1 MFFRA
6 RPDRSDNSNV
16 ALPRSVTDDSKVAQT
31 STPVSHQ
38 TTAANSEI
46 ADCARSP
53 RRTPRHSLI
62 VVLPENHVVS
72 PDRLT
77 ESLRARVDED
87 GDVLVACAGQ
97 PTNLSALQRS
107 IGDAQFLLAPAG
119 TSTEELRE
127 LAIRQAPG
135 DVVRLL
141 SGARLADSHRTE
153 RELFMTS

>member
-1 MFFRA
+1 MLFRA
-6 RPDRSDNSNV
+6 GPGASRDSAFRLASSPK
-16 ALPRSVTDDSKVAQT
+16 DDSEVKNTGGLDTRAMLGGGELGDRAP
-31 STPVSHQ
+31 SL
-38 TTAANSEI
+38 
-46 ADCARSP
+46 

-77 ESLRARVDED
+77 ESLRARVEQDV
-87 GDVLVACAGQ
+87 DVLVACAGQ

-107 IGDAQFLLAPAG
+107 VGDAQFLLAPAG
-119 TSTEELRE
+119 TSTEDLRE

-135 DVVRLL
+135 DIVRLL
-141 SGARLADSHRTE
+141 SGALLADSHGTE